1 VTDSTT
7 VAEATPPSETDAAK
21 VERVRAELPATL
33 RTVYLNAGTCGPL
46 PRRTI
51 AAMQAQQEQE
61 LLHGRI
67 APDHYPAISAAVKEV
82 KAAVAN
88 VLHCDPTELALS
100 RHTTDGM
107 NIAVAGYSW
116 QRGDEILTSNIEH
129 PGGLYPIFLAKRRFG
144 VRMRVA
150 DIGLGGGPTEEIVG
164 AFERMITPRTRM
176 LVLSH
181 ISYTT
186 GAVLPLK
193 AIVAMAHSHDVL
205 VTVDA
210 AQSYGQI
217 PLDLHD
223 LGVDYYACPGQKWMC
238 GPEGTG
244 VFYARA
250 SSLGEIEQTFVGG
263 FSAPFGPIDYYG
275 ATFPPAAGSARFDV
289 GSVNLPLLVG
299 QKTSTEWI
307 ADDGEVGLDWA
318 TTRISRLGRYARQAL
333 SQLAGVR
340 VVTPEDRMAGL
351 LSFTVAGIDPED
363 LTNRLHTEHN
373 ITLRFVAQYINN
385 PRAARIAVG
394 FYNTEAEID
403 RLCEAIQ
410 VIQTIQRAL

>member
-1 VTDSTT
+1 MTDVMIHS
-7 VAEATPPSETDAAK
+7 EATNAHDAAK
-21 VERVRAELPATL
+21 VERIRRELPATL
-33 RTVYLNAGTCGPL
+33 RTVYLNTGTCGPL
-46 PRRTI
+46 PQRTI
-51 AAMQAQQEQE
+51 AAMQAQQEEE
-61 LLHGRI
+61 LQHGRI
-67 APDHYPAISAAVKEV
+67 APDHYPALSAAIKEV
-82 KAAVAN
+82 KATVAGA
-88 VLHCDPTELALS
+88 LHCEPSELALS

-107 NIAVAGYSW
+107 NIAVAGYPW
-116 QRGDEILTSNIEH
+116 QRGDEIVTSNIEH
-129 PGGLYPIFLAKRRFG
+129 PGGLYPIFLAKRRYG
-144 VRMRVA
+144 VRIRVA

-164 AFERMITPRTRM
+164 AFERMMTPRTRM

-193 AIVAMAHSHDVL
+193 EIVAMAHSHDAL
-205 VTVDA
+205 VTVDG

-250 SSLGEIEQTFVGG
+250 SSLGEIDQTFVGG
-263 FSAPFGPIDYYG
+263 FSSIFGPIDYYG

-307 ADDGEVGLDWA
+307 ADDTEVGMAWA
-318 TTRISRLGRYARQAL
+318 TTRISALGAYARQAL
-333 SQLAGVR
+333 SALDGVQ
-340 VVTPEDRMAGL
+340 VVTPADRSAGL
-351 LSFTVAGIDPED
+351 LSFTVTGIDPED
-363 LTNRLHTEHN
+363 LSNRLHADHN
-373 ITLRFVAQYINN
+373 ITIRFVAQYINN

-403 RLCEAIQ
+403 QLCEAL
-410 VIQTIQRAL
+410 QTIQRAL